1 MIPESYIKKNEE
13 IKAVRELEEY
23 LNRDVVDHVLKFINP
38 YISLSDTSKE
48 DHVKYW
54 FKLGRET
61 NNLRL
66 WRFACTNIM
75 EKSFGKSDKN
85 IQELKKMGCSAFQS
99 LKGYLEDY
107 MVKNLKN
114 WDEIETYE
122 KIGKKDHTDIF
133 YGGNNDDFY
142 KNVSEYMIFK
152 RPYRKFITKKEHEY
166 MLRFNERLTE
176 YLNYVDDNILQ
187 NNDILHIGKYG
198 NSELIKSIK
207 RLRTNNE
214 KFMVTVQNINIG
226 VDEMEP

>member
-1 MIPESYIKKNEE
+1 MIPESYIKKNDE

-38 YISLSDTSKE
+38 YISLSDTSE
-48 DHVKYW
+48 EEHVKYW

-66 WRFACTNIM
+66 WSFACTKIM
-75 EKSFGKSDKN
+75 EKSFGTSHKN
-85 IQELKKMGCSAFQS
+85 NRELKKMGCHAFQS
-99 LKGYLEDY
+99 FKCYLEDY

-114 WDEIETYE
+114 WDKIETYE
-122 KIGKKDHTDIF
+122 KVSKNDYVDMF

-142 KNVSEYMIFK
+142 ENVSEYIGFK
-152 RPYRKFITKKEHEY
+152 RPYRKFITKKEQKY

-176 YLNYVDDNILQ
+176 YLNYVEYNILQ

-198 NSELIKSIK
+198 NLELVKSIK

-214 KFMVTVQNINIG
+214 KFMVTVQTINVGI
-226 VDEMEP
+226 DKNEP

>member
-1 MIPESYIKKNEE
+1 MVPESYIKKNDE

-38 YISLSDTSKE
+38 YISLSDTSEE

-66 WRFACTNIM
+66 WSFACTKIM
-75 EKSFGKSDKN
+75 EKSFGTSHKN
-85 IQELKKMGCSAFQS
+85 NRELKKMGCHAFQS
-99 LKGYLEDY
+99 FKCYLEDY

-114 WDEIETYE
+114 WDKIETYE
-122 KIGKKDHTDIF
+122 KVSKNDYVDMF

-142 KNVSEYMIFK
+142 ENVSEYIGFK
-152 RPYRKFITKKEHEY
+152 RPYRKFITKKEQKY

-176 YLNYVDDNILQ
+176 YLNYVEYNILQ

-198 NSELIKSIK
+198 NLELVKSIK

-214 KFMVTVQNINIG
+214 KFMVTVQTINVGI
-226 VDEMEP
+226 DKNEP